1 MGVFQCFLWI
11 FFCFLVKSGEFQFYL
26 TKAYFKYNAG
36 ALCMQQY
43 QNSCIITP
51 ITHCIANWSMTQVA
65 RSGIR
70 ALILAN
76 NLAWLKLFFSSSGS
90 LHPLVSVF
98 AVRRRPSLVLL
109 IRMLWMDMPFTG
121 YPMQNKVSSVQH
133 ELQQEN
139 VLALNVFHLKYTFI
153 IFLIFKDVGGK
164 ISSNY
169 FFEDFQR

>member
-1 MGVFQCFLWI
+1 
-11 FFCFLVKSGEFQFYL
+11 
-26 TKAYFKYNAG
+26 
-36 ALCMQQY
+36 
-43 QNSCIITP
+43 
-51 ITHCIANWSMTQVA
+51 
-65 RSGIR
+65 
-70 ALILAN
+70 
-76 NLAWLKLFFSSSGS
+76 
-90 LHPLVSVF
+90 
-98 AVRRRPSLVLL
+98 
-109 IRMLWMDMPFTG
+109 MPFTG

>member
-1 MGVFQCFLWI
+1 
-11 FFCFLVKSGEFQFYL
+11 
-26 TKAYFKYNAG
+26 
-36 ALCMQQY
+36 MQQY

-153 IFLIFKDVGGK
+153 IFLIFNINIKYKYLQNISLKIFKDDLAIKTCSFLSLSQACVKTNKLNGQK
-164 ISSNY
+164 EY
-169 FFEDFQR
+169 MQV